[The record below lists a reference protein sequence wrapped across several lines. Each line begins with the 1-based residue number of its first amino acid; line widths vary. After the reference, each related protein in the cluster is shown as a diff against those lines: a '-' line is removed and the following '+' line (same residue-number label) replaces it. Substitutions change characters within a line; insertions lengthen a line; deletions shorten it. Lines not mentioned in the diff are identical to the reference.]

1 MRHGR
6 IYLLAI
12 LLFVMYAALA
22 QAQTRTVTRTTITT
36 SSRTPLD
43 TNRIVYDEND
53 KPLSYYQYQKLLN
66 TGQYTLRSNGNPS
79 DSGSKFYLKKLT
91 PEEHAQMF
99 ERMKSFYVN
108 KSPMLQ
114 ENKKLDITPLLGDAA
129 TQDELD
135 HKVIVL
141 IFWST
146 ECPPCTE
153 SFAALNDYFKEIEN
167 PDNIIIMAITRDND
181 LAVAAKLRG
190 KPLNHTR
197 FINGASKIINAYQNR
212 QLPAFV
218 VADKDHM
225 IRFSLINQ
233 VPEFK
238 NAIKAAL
245 AE

>member
-12 LLFVMYAALA
+12 LLFVMYAASA
-22 QAQTRTVTRTTITT
+22 QAQTRTVTRTTVTT

-43 TNRIVYDEND
+43 TNKTVYDENGNEL
-53 KPLSYYQYQKLLN
+53 KYYQYQKLLN
-66 TGQYTLRSNGNPS
+66 TGNYILRSDGSPS
-79 DSGSKFYLKKLT
+79 EPGAKFYLKKVT
-91 PEEHAQMF
+91 DEEHLKTF
-99 ERMKSFYVN
+99 ERMRSFYAN
-108 KSPMLQ
+108 KSPLLQ
-114 ENKKLDITPLLGDAA
+114 ENKELDIRPLLYDAA
-129 TQDELD
+129 TKQELD

-167 PDNIIIMAITRDND
+167 PEKIIIIALTRDND
-181 LAVAAKLRG
+181 LAVAAKMRD
-190 KPLNHTR
+190 KPLEHVRLVN
-197 FINGASKIINAYQNR
+197 NAGKIINAYQNR
-212 QLPAFV
+212 QDPAFV
-218 VADKDHM
+218 VADKDHT
-225 IRFSLINQ
+225 IRFSLVNQ
-233 VPEFK
+233 IPEFK

>member
-1 MRHGR
+1 MRHTR

-12 LLFVMYAALA
+12 SLFVMYAASA

-53 KPLSYYQYQKLLN
+53 KPLRYYQYQKLLN
-66 TGQYTLRSNGNPS
+66 TGQYSLRSNGNPS
-79 DSGSKFYLKKLT
+79 DSGARFYLKKVT
-91 PEEHAQMF
+91 DEEHLKMF
-99 ERMKSFYVN
+99 ERMRYLYVN

-129 TQDELD
+129 TEDELD

-153 SFAALNDYFKEIEN
+153 SFDSLNEFFKQINN
-167 PDNIIIMAITRDND
+167 PEKIIIMAITRDND

-190 KPLNHTR
+190 KPLNYTR
-197 FINGASKIINAYQNR
+197 FINGAGKIINAYQNK
-212 QLPAFV
+212 QMPAFV
-218 VADKDHM
+218 VADKNHM
-225 IRFSLINQ
+225 IRFSLVNQ
-233 VPEFK
+233 LPEFK